1 MPRCTPIPGPGGWD
15 FRSRQNG
22 EDMPQSLARVVLHT
36 VFSTKKRIPFLIE
49 PGFRAE
55 VHAFLGACA
64 KAMESVP
71 IEIGGVAD
79 HVHLL
84 TTLPRTIAIA
94 EFVKELKR
102 VSTNRIHMQRR
113 DLEEFHWQAG
123 YGIFSVSES
132 VVPVVARY
140 IRNQEVHHRAS
151 TYRAEYRTLLRKH
164 GVVWDEAHV
173 WD

>member
-1 MPRCTPIPGPGGWD
+1 
-15 FRSRQNG
+15 
-22 EDMPQSLARVVLHT
+22 
-36 VFSTKKRIPFLIE
+36 
-49 PGFRAE
+49 
-55 VHAFLGACA
+55 
-64 KAMESVP
+64 
-71 IEIGGVAD
+71 
-79 HVHLL
+79 VHLL

-140 IRNQEVHHRAS
+140 IRNQEAHHRAS